1 MFKRRKPRSYSQ
13 LATEMIYPRG
23 GWRRASQYVMHRIRR
38 LPDQPQRIARGF
50 AAGIIV
56 SFTPLFG
63 FHFMSGVLVALLIRG
78 NIVAALL
85 GTFVGNPLTFP
96 FIAVLSVGLGRW
108 ILGVEGRFQPHLI
121 LEEFTKASGEVWNNL
136 LAPFSDRVAHWQNLD
151 HFWDNYFLPY
161 FVGGFF
167 PGLLASVVG
176 YYLTLPLIRAY
187 HKRRARKMA
196 ERIARV
202 QGPRPPE
209 AGDHS
214 DSIGDSAGD
223 SNGGPR

>member
-108 ILGVEGRFQPHLI
+108 ILGVEGRFQPHRI
-121 LEEFTKASGEVWNNL
+121 LEEFTKASGELWNNL
-136 LAPFSDRVAHWQNLD
+136 LAPFTDRAVHWQNFD

-161 FVGGFF
+161 VVGGIG
-167 PGLLASVVG
+167 PGLVVSAIG
-176 YYLTLPLIRAY
+176 YYLTVPVIRAY

-196 ERIARV
+196 ARIARA
-202 QGPRPPE
+202 Q
-209 AGDHS
+209 AQS
-214 DSIGDSAGD
+214 AASAGD
-223 SNGGPR
+223 NPEA

>member
-13 LATEMIYPRG
+13 LATQMIYPRG

-50 AAGIIV
+50 AAGIFV

-63 FHFMSGVLVALLIRG
+63 FHFMTAALVAWAIRG

-96 FIAVLSVGLGRW
+96 FIAVLSISLGRW
-108 ILGVEGRFQPHLI
+108 ILGVEGKLLPHRI
-121 LEEFTKASGEVWNNL
+121 FEEFARASRELWDNL
-136 LAPFSDRVAHWQNLD
+136 LAPFSDSTVHWQNFD
-151 HFWDNYFLPY
+151 YFWHNYFLPY
-161 FVGGFF
+161 VVGGIG
-167 PGLLASVVG
+167 PGLIASVIG
-176 YYLTLPLIRAY
+176 YYLTLPVIRAY

-196 ERIARV
+196 ARIARA
-202 QGPRPPE
+202 QGAP
-209 AGDHS
+209 
-214 DSIGDSAGD
+214 SAAAEPGNKD
-223 SNGGPR
+223 

>member
-23 GWRRASQYVMHRIRR
+23 GWRRASQYVLHRIRR

-50 AAGIIV
+50 AAGIFV

-63 FHFMSGVLVALLIRG
+63 FHFMSAALVAWAIRG

-96 FIAVLSVGLGRW
+96 FIAVLAVSLGRW
-108 ILGVEGRFQPHLI
+108 MLDIEGKLKPHRI
-121 LEEFTKASGEVWNNL
+121 FEEFTHASGELWDNL
-136 LAPFSDRVAHWQNLD
+136 LSPFTGDPVHWQNLE
-151 HFWDNYFLPY
+151 HFWTNYYLPY
-161 FVGGFF
+161 VVGGIG
-167 PGLLASVVG
+167 PGLIVSIIG
-176 YYLTLPLIRAY
+176 YYLTLPVIRAY
-187 HKRRARKMA
+187 HKHRSRKMA

-202 QGPRPPE
+202 SSRQADVPAGKDRPK
-209 AGDHS
+209 G
-214 DSIGDSAGD
+214 
-223 SNGGPR
+223 

>member
-13 LATEMIYPRG
+13 LATQMIYPRG

-50 AAGIIV
+50 AAGIFV

-63 FHFMSGVLVALLIRG
+63 FHFMTAALVAWAIRG

-96 FIAVLSVGLGRW
+96 FIAVLSVSLGRW
-108 ILGVEGRFQPHLI
+108 ILGVEGKLLPHRI
-121 LEEFTKASGEVWNNL
+121 FEEFARASRELWNNL
-136 LAPFSDRVAHWQNLD
+136 LAPFSDSTVHWQNFD
-151 HFWDNYFLPY
+151 YFWHNYFLPY
-161 FVGGFF
+161 VVGGIG
-167 PGLLASVVG
+167 PGLIASVIG
-176 YYLTLPLIRAY
+176 YYLTLPVIRAY

-196 ERIARV
+196 ARIARA
-202 QGPRPPE
+202 QGVPP
-209 AGDHS
+209 AAVDPGK
-214 DSIGDSAGD
+214 
-223 SNGGPR
+223 NGQA

>member
-13 LATEMIYPRG
+13 LATQMIYPRG

-50 AAGIIV
+50 AAGIFV

-63 FHFMSGVLVALLIRG
+63 FHFMSAALVAWAIRG

-96 FIAVLSVGLGRW
+96 FIAVLSVSLGRW
-108 ILGVEGRFQPHLI
+108 ILGIEGKLYPHRI
-121 LEEFTKASGEVWNNL
+121 FEEFTRASGELWHNV
-136 LAPFSDRVAHWQNLD
+136 LAPFSDSTVHWQNFD
-151 HFWDNYFLPY
+151 NFWSNYFLPY
-161 FVGGFF
+161 VVGGIG
-167 PGLLASVVG
+167 PGLIISAIG
-176 YYLTLPLIRAY
+176 YYLTLPVIRAY

-196 ERIARV
+196 ARIARV
-202 QGPRPPE
+202 QRAQPAAIDPGKD
-209 AGDHS
+209 G
-214 DSIGDSAGD
+214 
-223 SNGGPR
+223 

>member
-13 LATEMIYPRG
+13 LATQMIYPRG

-50 AAGIIV
+50 AAGIFV

-63 FHFMSGVLVALLIRG
+63 FHFMTAALVAWAIRG

-96 FIAVLSVGLGRW
+96 FIAVLSVSLGRW
-108 ILGVEGRFQPHLI
+108 ILGVEGKLLPHRI
-121 LEEFTKASGEVWNNL
+121 FEEFARASRELWNNL
-136 LAPFSDRVAHWQNLD
+136 LAPFSDSTVHWQNFD
-151 HFWDNYFLPY
+151 YFWHNYFLPY
-161 FVGGFF
+161 VVGGIG
-167 PGLLASVVG
+167 PGLIASVIG
-176 YYLTLPLIRAY
+176 YYLTLPVIRAY

-196 ERIARV
+196 ARNARA
-202 QGPRPPE
+202 QGVPP
-209 AGDHS
+209 AAVDPGKK
-214 DSIGDSAGD
+214 GQA
-223 SNGGPR
+223 

>member
-23 GWRRASQYVMHRIRR
+23 GWRRASQYVLHRIRR

-50 AAGIIV
+50 AAGIFV

-63 FHFMSGVLVALLIRG
+63 FHFMTAALVAWAIRG

-96 FIAVLSVGLGRW
+96 FIAVLSISLGRW
-108 ILGVEGRFQPHLI
+108 ILGVEGKLLPHRI
-121 LEEFTKASGEVWNNL
+121 FEEFARASRELWDNL
-136 LAPFSDRVAHWQNLD
+136 LAPFSDSTVHWQNFD
-151 HFWDNYFLPY
+151 YFWHNYFLPY
-161 FVGGFF
+161 VVGGIG
-167 PGLLASVVG
+167 PGLIASVIG
-176 YYLTLPLIRAY
+176 YYLTLPVIRAY

-196 ERIARV
+196 ARIARA
-202 QGPRPPE
+202 QGAP
-209 AGDHS
+209 
-214 DSIGDSAGD
+214 SAAAEPGNKD
-223 SNGGPR
+223 

>member
-13 LATEMIYPRG
+13 LATQMIYPPG

-38 LPDQPQRIARGF
+38 LPDRPQRIARGF

-63 FHFMSGVLVALLIRG
+63 FHFIASVLVALLIRG

-96 FIAVLSVGLGRW
+96 FIALLSVSLGRW
-108 ILGVEGRFQPHLI
+108 MLGVEGKLQPHRI
-121 LEEFTKASGEVWNNL
+121 FEEFTHASGEVWNNL
-136 LAPFSDRVAHWQNLD
+136 LTLFTDRVAHWQNLEY
-151 HFWDNYFLPY
+151 FWDNYFLPY
-161 FVGGFF
+161 FVGGFI
-167 PGLLASVVG
+167 PGLLASIVG

-187 HKRRARKMA
+187 HKHRARKMA

-202 QGPRPPE
+202 QGARLPDAGPPD
-209 AGDHS
+209 AGPK
-214 DSIGDSAGD
+214 G
-223 SNGGPR
+223 

>member
-13 LATEMIYPRG
+13 LATQMIYPRG

-50 AAGIIV
+50 AAGIFV

-63 FHFMSGVLVALLIRG
+63 FHFMTAALVAWAIRG

-96 FIAVLSVGLGRW
+96 FIAVLSISLGRW
-108 ILGVEGRFQPHLI
+108 ILGVEGKLLPHRI
-121 LEEFTKASGEVWNNL
+121 FEEFARASRELWDNL
-136 LAPFSDRVAHWQNLD
+136 LAPFSDSTVHWQNFD
-151 HFWDNYFLPY
+151 YFWHNYFLPY
-161 FVGGFF
+161 VVDGIG
-167 PGLLASVVG
+167 PGLIASVIG
-176 YYLTLPLIRAY
+176 YYLTLPVIRAY

-196 ERIARV
+196 ARIARA
-202 QGPRPPE
+202 QGAP
-209 AGDHS
+209 
-214 DSIGDSAGD
+214 SAAAEPGNKD
-223 SNGGPR
+223 

>member
-13 LATEMIYPRG
+13 LATQMIYPRG

-50 AAGIIV
+50 AAGIFV

-63 FHFMSGVLVALLIRG
+63 FHFMTAALVAWAIRG

-96 FIAVLSVGLGRW
+96 FIAVLSVSLGRW
-108 ILGVEGRFQPHLI
+108 MLGVEGKLHPPRI
-121 LEEFTKASGEVWNNL
+121 LEEFARASRELWDNL
-136 LAPFSDRVAHWQNLD
+136 LAPFSDSTLHWQNFD
-151 HFWDNYFLPY
+151 YFWHNYFLPY
-161 FVGGFF
+161 VVGGIG
-167 PGLLASVVG
+167 PGLIASVIG
-176 YYLTLPLIRAY
+176 YYLTLPVIRAY

-196 ERIARV
+196 ARIARA
-202 QGPRPPE
+202 QGAPSTTADP
-209 AGDHS
+209 GDK
-214 DSIGDSAGD
+214 D
-223 SNGGPR
+223 

>member
-50 AAGIIV
+50 AAGIFV

-63 FHFMSGVLVALLIRG
+63 FHFMTAALVAWAIRG

-96 FIAVLSVGLGRW
+96 FIAVLSVSLGRW
-108 ILGVEGRFQPHLI
+108 ILGVEGKLLPHRI
-121 LEEFTKASGEVWNNL
+121 FEEFARASRELWNNL
-136 LAPFSDRVAHWQNLD
+136 LAPFSDSTVHWQNFD
-151 HFWDNYFLPY
+151 YFWHNYFLPY
-161 FVGGFF
+161 FVGGFG
-167 PGLLASVVG
+167 PGVLVSVLS
-176 YYLTLPLIRAY
+176 YYLSLPLIRAY

-196 ERIARV
+196 ARIARA
-202 QGPRPPE
+202 QGVPP
-209 AGDHS
+209 AAVDPGK
-214 DSIGDSAGD
+214 
-223 SNGGPR
+223 NGQA

>member
-63 FHFMSGVLVALLIRG
+63 FHFFASVVVALLIRG

-85 GTFVGNPLTFP
+85 GTFIGNPLTFP
-96 FIAVLSVGLGRW
+96 FIALLSVSLGRW
-108 ILGVEGRFQPHLI
+108 ILGVEGKLHPHRI
-121 LEEFTKASGEVWNNL
+121 FEEFAHASGEVWNNL
-136 LAPFSDRVAHWQNLD
+136 LAPFTDRVAHWQNLEY
-151 HFWDNYFLPY
+151 FWDNYFLPY
-161 FVGGFF
+161 FVGGFI
-167 PGLLASVVG
+167 PGLITSIIG

-187 HKRRARKMA
+187 HKRRTRKMA

-202 QGPRPPE
+202 NDSDPPGK
-209 AGDHS
+209 AGK
-214 DSIGDSAGD
+214 AGK
-223 SNGGPR
+223 GQAG